1 MEGKMNS
8 NYLGMILGGI
18 VPAIIFGLGGIFV
31 KASNQ
36 EGISLNC
43 FILFSGIGTLVISI
57 LSFIVF
63 EEKLVNISSGAYAFL
78 VGATWACGVLL
89 VAMALI
95 KYNTPMSIISPLN
108 GTACFVTVLL
118 ALVIFSEWKSLH
130 VVRLVVGTV
139 LIVTGAMLVSTSFKE
154 NKVEKSNLAKE
165 QLNSEYFIESK

>member
-1 MEGKMNS
+1 MNS
-8 NYLGMILGGI
+8 NYLGMILGGVI
-18 VPAIIFGLGGIFV
+18 PAIIFGLGGILV

-36 EGISLNC
+36 EGISLNYL
-43 FILFSGIGTLVISI
+43 ILFSGMGALIISI
-57 LSFIVF
+57 LAFILF
-63 EEKLVNISSGAYAFL
+63 KEKSVNVKSCVYAFF

-108 GTACFVTVLL
+108 CTACFVTVLL

-130 VVRLVVGTV
+130 VLRLVVGTV